1 MPRSAVPGPCL
12 GRLDGRL
19 NLGWTSQSYQ
29 ADFDYINM
37 QPTLYEIE
45 RIGSGRLAVMGRPR
59 AGDWVSDEFA
69 GLARLGVTEIVSLLE
84 SAEAREL
91 DLAEESAHCAAAG
104 IRFHSFPITDR
115 GVPASP
121 EDLSRLACRLYHSCA
136 GGSFAAIHCRAGIG
150 RSGLVGAAVLLHC
163 GFTVRDALSSISKAR
178 GVQVPD
184 TTEQSEWLLRYQTA
198 IARCH
203 LERKRW

>member
-1 MPRSAVPGPCL
+1 
-12 GRLDGRL
+12 
-19 NLGWTSQSYQ
+19 
-29 ADFDYINM
+29 M

-59 AGDWVSDEFA
+59 AGDWASDEFA
-69 GLARLGVTEIVSLLE
+69 GLARLGVTEIISLLE
-84 SAEAREL
+84 SSEAREL
-91 DLAEESAHCAAAG
+91 GLAEEPAFCATAG

-121 EDLSRLACRLYHSCA
+121 EDLSRLACQLYHLCA

-150 RSGLVGAAVLLHC
+150 RSGLVGAAVLLH
-163 GFTVRDALSSISKAR
+163 GGLTVASALSAISKAR
-178 GVQVPD
+178 GVLVPD
-184 TTEQSEWLLRYQTA
+184 TTAQSDWLSRYQTA

-203 LERKRW
+203 LEHRG